1 MPVDP
6 PADAVPGPAVEASL
20 GATLRAAREA
30 ASWTVEQV
38 SERTRI
44 RTTLIRDLEADRF
57 GSSGAPIY
65 ARGHLRA
72 IATAIGADPA
82 PLVARFD
89 DVTGRAPVVQ
99 EPVSTTQP
107 IRVGSTGSVFGAQA
121 VTSSERRGPRWGVAV
136 VGALGVLV
144 IVLAIAFVKGPAAKR
159 PQSVDGLSGVA
170 QPTATAGPRSAV
182 KATAPQPVDPG
193 LSAKRPPT
201 TGVQLRVRVIGGQS
215 WVSVR
220 NATGTLFEGVLHDGD
235 FKDFTDA
242 SRLRVVVGNAS
253 AVNLNCGGR
262 DSGAAGSSG
271 AVRRF
276 ACTTSGLAPA

>member
-20 GATLRAAREA
+20 GATLRVAREA
-30 ASWTVEQV
+30 AGRTVEQV

-57 GSSGAPIY
+57 GSSGAPVY

-72 IATAIGADPA
+72 IATAIGIDPA

-89 DVTGRAPVVQ
+89 DQTGRAPVAP
-99 EPVSTTQP
+99 EPLTTTRP
-107 IRVGSTGSVFGAQA
+107 VRVGSTGSVFGAPA
-121 VTSSERRGPRWGVAV
+121 VTSTERRGPRWGMAI

-144 IVLAIAFVKGPAAKR
+144 IVLAIGFVKDPVAKR
-159 PQSVDGLSGVA
+159 PQSVDGLSGAA
-170 QPTATAGPRSAV
+170 QPTATAGPRIAV
-182 KATAPQPVDPG
+182 KATAPPPVDPG

-220 NATGTLFEGVLHDGD
+220 NETGTLFEGVLHDGD

-276 ACTTSGLAPA
+276 ACTASGLAPA

>member
-20 GATLRAAREA
+20 GTTLRAAREA
-30 ASWTVEQV
+30 AGRTVEQV

-57 GSSGAPIY
+57 ASSGAAIY

-72 IATAIGADPA
+72 IATAIGIDPA

-89 DVTGRAPVVQ
+89 DEAGRAPVVP
-99 EPVSTTQP
+99 EPVTTARP
-107 IRVGSTGSVFGAQA
+107 VRVGSTGSVFGAA
-121 VTSSERRGPRWGVAV
+121 AATSTERRSPRWGLAI

-144 IVLAIAFVKGPAAKR
+144 VVLAIGFVNDPVAKR
-159 PQSVDGLSGVA
+159 RQSVDGLSGA
-170 QPTATAGPRSAV
+170 APTTATAGPRIAV
-182 KATAPQPVDPG
+182 KATVPPPVDSG
-193 LSAKRPPT
+193 LSAKKPPT

-220 NATGTLFEGVLHDGD
+220 NATGTLFEGVLHDGE

-262 DSGAAGSSG
+262 DGGAAGSSG

-276 ACTTSGLAPA
+276 ACTASGLAPA